1 MLELNREF
9 QMEENLHSKDVR
21 NHHRICEV
29 QKHLLQKTDKLMEYP
44 IWYETSI
51 EWAS

>member
-21 NHHRICEV
+21 NHHRICDV
-29 QKHLLQKTDKLMEYP
+29 QKHLLQGQVKLMELP
-44 IWYETSI
+44 INNET
-51 EWAS
+51 

>member
-21 NHHRICEV
+21 NDHRICDV
-29 QKHLLQKTDKLMEYP
+29 QKHLLQKTGKLME
-44 IWYETSI
+44 
-51 EWAS
+51 